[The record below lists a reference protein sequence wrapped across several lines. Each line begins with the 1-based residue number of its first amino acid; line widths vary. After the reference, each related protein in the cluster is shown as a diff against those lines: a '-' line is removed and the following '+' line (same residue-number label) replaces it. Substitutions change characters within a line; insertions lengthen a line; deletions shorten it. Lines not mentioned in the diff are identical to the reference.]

1 MRSESAIIL
10 GNDHNSS
17 DQVALSIDAGDE
29 GVRLD
34 QFLTQQLNS
43 ISRTR
48 VQKWIRSGLV
58 RVNDQERSANY
69 RLRTGDRLL
78 CTIPAARPWHLSP
91 EAIPLDILYED
102 DELVVLNKPPG
113 LTVHPGAGKT
123 GGTLVNALLHH
134 CPDLQGIGDVQ
145 RPGLVHRLD
154 KDTSG
159 VMVVA
164 KTGAAHQFLLAQFK
178 DRQVEKKYLALVWG
192 TFDAG
197 RGDIDAAIGRHPTQR
212 HKMTVTIRGGRQ
224 AATSWRRR
232 QEYAGSLTLLE
243 LVLHTGRTH
252 QIRVHLSS
260 LGHPVVGDKVY
271 GGGDKR
277 LLTLPPALKPLN
289 SLVCRQL
296 LHAWKLVIK
305 HPHRQEA
312 LTITAPVPGDF
323 AGVLKFLAD
332 LA

>member
-1 MRSESAIIL
+1 
-10 GNDHNSS
+10 
-17 DQVALSIDAGDE
+17 VALSIEAGDE

-34 QFLTQQLNS
+34 QFLAKKLKS
-43 ISRTR
+43 ISRAR
-48 VQKWIRSGLV
+48 VQKWIRAGLV
-58 RVNDQERSANY
+58 QVNNQERSAHY

-78 CTIPAARPWHLSP
+78 CTIPVVQPWHLTP
-91 EAIPLDILYED
+91 ESIPLDILYED
-102 DELVVLNKPPG
+102 DDLVALNKPPG

-123 GGTLVNALLHH
+123 DGTLVNALLHH

-164 KTGAAHQFLLAQFK
+164 KTQAAHQFLQAQFK

-192 TFDAG
+192 TFDAD
-197 RGDIDAAIGRHPTQR
+197 RGDIEAAIGRHPTQR
-212 HKMTVTIRGGRQ
+212 HKMTVTTRGGRQ

-252 QIRVHLSS
+252 QIRVHLNS

-271 GGGDKR
+271 GGGEKR
-277 LLTLPPALKPLN
+277 LLTLPPALRPL
-289 SLVCRQL
+289 SFLACRQL

-305 HPHRQEA
+305 HPHRQEG
-312 LTITAPVPGDF
+312 LTLTAPLPADF
-323 AGVLKFLAD
+323 AEALQFLAD
-332 LA
+332 PA